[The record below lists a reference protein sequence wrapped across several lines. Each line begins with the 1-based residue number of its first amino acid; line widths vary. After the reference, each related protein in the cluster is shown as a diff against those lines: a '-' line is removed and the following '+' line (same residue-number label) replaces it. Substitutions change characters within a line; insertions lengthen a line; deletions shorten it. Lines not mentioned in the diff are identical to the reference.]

1 VPPQV
6 VADPPPRLLRGTV
19 YNAAGEFLAGVPV
32 CLGEAR
38 TAVCV
43 SGAQGAFEFAANGV
57 NWPAPLVAEG
67 AGYSPVTSTL
77 LAGPLGND
85 DWNDDGSADDGGG
98 QAVPLVLVAARS
110 VRMVGQ
116 TLDEWETPAGY
127 ADLTLD
133 TAPALAD
140 FPWAQRSRACC
151 GSRAAAA
158 GTLFSRTF
166 QPCPQLC

>member
-1 VPPQV
+1 
-6 VADPPPRLLRGTV
+6 
-19 YNAAGEFLAGVPV
+19 
-32 CLGEAR
+32 
-38 TAVCV
+38 
-43 SGAQGAFEFAANGV
+43 
-57 NWPAPLVAEG
+57 
-67 AGYSPVTSTL
+67 TSTL
-77 LAGPLGND
+77 LTAPGVGNGGND
-85 DWNDDGSADDGGG
+85 AADGDGMGT
-98 QAVPLVLVAARS
+98 PLVLVAARR
-110 VRMVGQ
+110 VRLVGQ

-133 TAPALAD
+133 TASALAD